1 MSIKSFK
8 VVLLFLLLL
17 SISSCEKNKETGDKD
32 YKSFNLYN
40 NEWKSKRI
48 THSIDFLS
56 YTATEVPLQYYILK
70 NAPENSVKRDS
81 IILASSKERIV
92 EIEFEHQ
99 NKEDLLLEEFTNKSY
114 EESVKYMSF
123 SIEKD
128 FKVVTESNDTI
139 KCNGVL
145 FERNFKVAPFKRLLL
160 YFNNIDPN
168 ETIKLIYNDEL
179 FGNGIMEFEFIEKP
193 LKL

>member
-1 MSIKSFK
+1 MSVF
-8 VVLLFLLLL
+8 
-17 SISSCEKNKETGDKD
+17 SCERSKTTTNTD
-32 YKSFNLYN
+32 YKNFNLSN

-56 YTATEVPLQYYILK
+56 YTATEVPLYYYILK
-70 NAPENSVKRDS
+70 NTPENSEKKDS
-81 IILASSKERIV
+81 IVLANSKERIIEV
-92 EIEFEHQ
+92 EFQHQ

-114 EESVKYMSF
+114 LESVKYMSF
-123 SIEKD
+123 FIEED

-168 ETIKLIYNDEL
+168 ETIKLVYNDEL
-179 FGNGIMEFEFIEKP
+179 FGNGIMEFEFKEKP

>member
-1 MSIKSFK
+1 
-8 VVLLFLLLL
+8 
-17 SISSCEKNKETGDKD
+17 
-32 YKSFNLYN
+32 
-40 NEWKSKRI
+40 
-48 THSIDFLS
+48 
-56 YTATEVPLQYYILK
+56 
-70 NAPENSVKRDS
+70 
-81 IILASSKERIV
+81 
-92 EIEFEHQ
+92 
-99 NKEDLLLEEFTNKSY
+99 
-114 EESVKYMSF
+114 MSF